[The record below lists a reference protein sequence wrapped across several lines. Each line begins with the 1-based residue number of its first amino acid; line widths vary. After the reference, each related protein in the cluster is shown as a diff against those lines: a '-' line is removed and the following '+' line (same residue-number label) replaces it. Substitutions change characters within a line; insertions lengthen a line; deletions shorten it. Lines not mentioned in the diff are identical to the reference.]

1 MKQTLHN
8 DLLTVT
14 IDSHGAELQSIEH
27 NRSHYQYLWHGDKSF
42 WGRRSP
48 VLFPIV
54 GAVWQGVYRMDGKEW
69 PMSQHG
75 FARDCEFEPME
86 GVPEDEAWFVLES
99 NEETLNRYPRRFRL
113 EIGYRLQEARLE
125 VMWRVKNL
133 DNKEMSFQIGAHPA
147 FNYPGFVASDDV
159 HGYFQMGFAPLT
171 AQVIGH
177 KGCVST
183 ERVGVEMDAEAMLPL
198 TGHTFERDAIILADR
213 QVRRVSMLTKERTP
227 YLTLLFDA
235 PVVGLWSP
243 KADAPFVC
251 IEPWWGRA
259 DSEGFEGDFASREW
273 VNKLAPGH
281 TFEASY
287 TIIVDNL

>member
-133 DNKEMSFQIGAHPA
+133 DNKEMCFQIGAHPA
-147 FNYPGFVASDDV
+147 FNYPSFVASDDV

-171 AQVIGH
+171 AQVIGQ

-183 ERVGVEMDAEAMLPL
+183 ERVGVDMDAEVMLPL

-259 DSEGFEGDFASREW
+259 DSEGFEDDFASREW

-287 TIIVDNL
+287 TIIVDDL